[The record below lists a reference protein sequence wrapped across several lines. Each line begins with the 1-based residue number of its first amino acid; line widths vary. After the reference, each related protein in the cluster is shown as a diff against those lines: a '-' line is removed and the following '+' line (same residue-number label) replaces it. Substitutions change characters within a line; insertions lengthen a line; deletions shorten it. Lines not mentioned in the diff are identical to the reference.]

1 MRKTLAKNIFLNIN
15 PIKKFRTIK
24 IQVDFLRPLKKEET
38 TGRRLLANVM
48 SNSTANYPSFRS
60 INDREMELYGSEI
73 NVFTRNLLNFNDLAF
88 SIEFADP
95 NFLIDGQTQIKDNL
109 ELLNEIIF
117 KPNLTGKEF
126 NQTSFETEKRNLM
139 SNLVSIQDN
148 QDLVSTLG
156 LTKLIYQNNPD
167 RQIPIFGSIDQL
179 NELTNEKLLEMYQ
192 DVIKNDT
199 VVINVVGNVDEEKF
213 AEDIL
218 TSSFYTQMNN
228 ERLDLKIEFDKFNQL
243 IANPAEKIEHKHLN
257 QSRIALAYATEGVS
271 KKFNRLAPQIMN
283 LILGGDDQS
292 QLFQQVREKNSLAYS
307 VSSTYQ
313 PLSHLVTIQ
322 AGLDSDSVQK
332 ALDLIN
338 QQIDF
343 IKNGEFTDTQVEHA
357 QKVMLTR
364 RKIATDS
371 IQYYIMRSIWETVY
385 PKTLMSD
392 EQFQTELDNLDR
404 DHIASVANNLHAIA
418 QYQLIG
424 DSND

>member
-24 IQVDFLRPLKKEET
+24 IQIDFLRPLNKEET
-38 TGRRLLANVM
+38 TSRRLLANVM
-48 SNSTANYPSFRS
+48 SNSTADYPSFRA

-88 SIEFADP
+88 SVEFADP
-95 NFLIDGQTQIKDNL
+95 NFLIDGQDQLKDNL
-109 ELLNEIIF
+109 ELLGEIIF
-117 KPNLTGKEF
+117 KPNLSGNKFDETA
-126 NQTSFETEKRNLM
+126 FETEKRNLM

-156 LTKLIYQNNPD
+156 LAKLIYRDNPN
-167 RQIPIFGSIDQL
+167 RQIPIFGNIEQL
-179 NELTNEKLLEMYQ
+179 NDLTNEKLLQTYY

-199 VVINVVGNVDEEKF
+199 IVINVVGNVDENEFFEELKNS
-213 AEDIL
+213 D
-218 TSSFYTQMNN
+218 FYNQMNN
-228 ERLDLKIEFDKFNQL
+228 DRNDLQIEFDKFEELVKSPVNQTD
-243 IANPAEKIEHKHLN
+243 HKHLN

-271 KKFNRLAPQIMN
+271 KKYNRLAPQIMN

-313 PLSHLVTIQ
+313 PLNHLVMIQ
-322 AGLDSDSVQK
+322 AGLDADSIDK
-332 ALDLIN
+332 ALELIN

-343 IKNGEFTDTQVEHA
+343 IKHGKFTDAQIDHA

-364 RKIATDS
+364 RKISTDS
-371 IQYYIMRSIWETVY
+371 IQYYIMQSIWETVY
-385 PKTLMSD
+385 PKTLLTD
-392 EQFQTELDNLDR
+392 QQFQAELESLDR
-404 DHIASVANNLHAIA
+404 EHIASVADNMHSIA

-424 DSND
+424 D

>member
-1 MRKTLAKNIFLNIN
+1 LRKTLAKNIFLNIN

-24 IQVDFLRPLKKEET
+24 IQMDFLRPLAKEET
-38 TGRRLLANVM
+38 ISRRLLANVM
-48 SNSTANYPSFRS
+48 SNSTEDYPSFQA

-88 SIEFADP
+88 SVEFADP
-95 NFLIDGQTQIKDNL
+95 KFLIDGQTQIKDNL
-109 ELLNEIIF
+109 DLLGEIIF
-117 KPNLTGKEF
+117 KPNLEKGQF
-126 NQTSFETEKRNLM
+126 NQTAYETEKRNLM

-148 QDLVSTLG
+148 QDLVSSLG
-156 LTKLIYQNNPD
+156 LAKLIYQNNPD
-167 RQIPIFGSIDQL
+167 RQMPIFGNIDQL
-179 NELTNEKLLEMYQ
+179 NELTNAKLMETYR

-199 VVINVVGNVDEEKF
+199 VVINVVGNLDEDEF
-213 AEDIL
+213 LQQLLASD
-218 TSSFYTQMNN
+218 FYTQLSDRHNA
-228 ERLDLKIEFDKFNQL
+228 LKIEFDKFDKL
-243 IANPAEKIEHKHLN
+243 IEKPAVQIEHKHLN

-271 KKFNRLAPQIMN
+271 KDFNRMAPQIMN

-322 AGLDSDSVQK
+322 AGLDADSVDK
-332 ALDLIN
+332 ALNLIQ
-338 QQIDF
+338 QQIEF
-343 IKNGEFTDTQVEHA
+343 IRDGKFTDSQIQHA

-371 IQYYIMRSIWETVY
+371 IQYYIMRSIWQTVY
-385 PKTLMSD
+385 PKTLLTD
-392 EQFQTELDNLDR
+392 QQFEAELQSLDR
-404 DHIASVANNLHAIA
+404 KHIASVADHMHAIA

-424 DSND
+424 D

>member
-24 IQVDFLRPLKKEET
+24 IQVDFLRPLNKEET
-38 TGRRLLANVM
+38 TSRRLLANVM
-48 SNSTANYPSFRS
+48 SNSTANYPSFRA
-60 INDREMELYGSEI
+60 INDREMDLYGSEI

-95 NFLIDGQTQIKDNL
+95 NFLISGQTQVKDNL
-109 ELLNEIIF
+109 ELLSEIIF
-117 KPNLTGKEF
+117 KPNLVGDEF
-126 NQTSFETEKRNLM
+126 DTIAFETEKRNLM
-139 SNLVSIQDN
+139 SNLISIQDN

-167 RQIPIFGSIDQL
+167 RQIPIFGSIEQL
-179 NELTNEKLLEMYQ
+179 KALTNEKLVEAYR
-192 DVIKNDT
+192 DVIENDT
-199 VVINVVGNVDEEKF
+199 IVINVVGNVDEEKF
-213 AEDIL
+213 AEDIFA
-218 TSSFYTQMNN
+218 SDFYA
-228 ERLDLKIEFDKFNQL
+228 RLKNDRQNLQIEFEKFDEL
-243 IANPAEKIEHKHLN
+243 VAHPSEKIEHKHLN
-257 QSRIALAYATEGVS
+257 QSRIALAYTTEGVS

-322 AGLDSDSVQK
+322 AGLDSTSVNK

-343 IKNGEFTDTQVEHA
+343 IKNGKFTDNQIKHA

-404 DHIASVANNLHAIA
+404 EHIASVAQNLHAIA

-424 DSND
+424 DSDD

>member
-24 IQVDFLRPLKKEET
+24 IQIDFLRPLDKEET
-38 TGRRLLANVM
+38 TSRRLLANVM
-48 SNSTANYPSFRS
+48 SNSTEDYPSFQA

-88 SIEFADP
+88 SVEFADP
-95 NFLIDGQTQIKDNL
+95 NFLIDGQTQVQDNL

-117 KPNLTGKEF
+117 KPNLNGNKFDETA
-126 NQTSFETEKRNLM
+126 FETEKRNLM
-139 SNLVSIQDN
+139 SNLVSIKDN

-156 LTKLIYQNNPD
+156 LAKLIYQNNPN
-167 RQIPIFGSIDQL
+167 RQVPIFGSIEQL
-179 NELTNEKLLEMYQ
+179 KELTNEKLLDTYR
-192 DVIKNDT
+192 DVIQNDT
-199 VVINVVGNVDEEKF
+199 VVINVVGNLDEDEFLKH
-213 AEDIL
+213 L
-218 TSSFYTQMNN
+218 TDSGFYNQLSDNRN
-228 ERLDLKIEFDKFNQL
+228 DLEIEFEDFEALIKQPANQ
-243 IANPAEKIEHKHLN
+243 IEHKHLN

-271 KKFNRLAPQIMN
+271 KDFNRLAPQIMN

-322 AGLDSDSVQK
+322 AGLDSDSIDK
-332 ALDLIN
+332 TMALIN
-338 QQIDF
+338 QQIEF
-343 IKNGEFTDTQVEHA
+343 IKQGKFTDDQIQHA
-357 QKVMLTR
+357 QKVMLTN

-385 PKTLMSD
+385 PKTLLTD
-392 EQFQTELDNLDR
+392 QQFQNDLDNLDR
-404 DHIASVANNLHAIA
+404 KHIASVADNMHSIA

-424 DSND
+424 D